1 MSHQSGYIDDHNY
14 LCLSG
19 RYKEII
25 NRGGEKIS
33 PFEAARSERRLGEYF
48 EFVSEP
54 NSCPTPWHGTAAL
67 FGARAVA
74 LQFDLSWW
82 ICGA

>member
-1 MSHQSGYIDDHNY
+1 MAFAACPVPGYIDENNY

-33 PFEAARSERRLGEYF
+33 PFEAMKCPGFRF
-48 EFVSEP
+48 E
-54 NSCPTPWHGTAAL
+54 
-67 FGARAVA
+67 
-74 LQFDLSWW
+74 
-82 ICGA
+82 IC